1 MIMKAPTMTSKDKND
16 KTKRSR
22 QFVLNRSQVEKLAKM
37 VAHFHEVEWFTLEE
51 DSSSGI
57 GSTVVVKFNLFNDND
72 KDIDTTVDITDV
84 STW

>member
-1 MIMKAPTMTSKDKND
+1 MPKKEKHQPH
-16 KTKRSR
+16 
-22 QFVLNRSQVEKLAKM
+22 QFALNQEQIRKLAKM
-37 VAHFHEVEWFTLEE
+37 ADHFKEVEWFTLEE
-51 DSSSGI
+51 NHSSGI